1 MCILAKEAH
10 MPEGKHS
17 YLYYFLF
24 IILIVSGIAGGGYF
38 CCVSAVLLIVLMIMA
53 VCLLIRSGEFWI
65 SFDWNLAAVVTLTL
79 GYFLAGLWAVDSG
92 MSLMGG
98 IKFLPVLIYFFV
110 MCQVLEQRERLI
122 QSLPVMGSLMTVF
135 SFALMQFPAFSEY
148 VSVAGRLAGF
158 FQYPN
163 TYALF
168 MLVCLLV
175 SVYRM
180 SIKKTDWMIAI
191 HVLIALT
198 GIYLSGSRTVMVM
211 TIVVFFML
219 LILKKE
225 LRKYSILCVGG
236 FVILAA
242 VLAFG
247 GYGKEIYDRL
257 LSMGGNASTF
267 WGRLLY
273 DRDAIK
279 MIVTHPFGMGYYGY
293 YFVQQEMQTG
303 VYSVVSVHNE
313 FLQIMLDI
321 GIVPALLIYGAVIRS
336 LLSENTSERDRVILA
351 VMLLHSLFDYDFQF
365 LMMCFVLLLFLD
377 IRNVKRIKISI
388 LTKIAAGLSMIVI
401 AVLSV
406 IAGASDYF
414 YIKGEPEQAIRF
426 YGGNMMAKIELLNM
440 SEGPEEMEKRADSIL
455 EGNSH
460 VSVAYSAK
468 ARAAFSQGDVE
479 AFVRYKLTAIRLAPY
494 QYEEYVDYLNSLA
507 YCAEL
512 YKQANDMDSARFC
525 AERAAEIPHM
535 LENVKEGTSRLGW
548 KINDQPEV
556 TLSREDLKLIEEM
569 R

>member
-1 MCILAKEAH
+1 

-110 MCQVLEQRERLI
+110 MCQMLEQRERLI

-191 HVLIALT
+191 HILIALT

-242 VLAFG
+242 VLTFG
-247 GYGKEIYDRL
+247 GYGKGIYDRL

-336 LLSENTSERDRVILA
+336 LLSENTSERDRVILV

-377 IRNVKRIKISI
+377 IRNVKKIKISI

-406 IAGASDYF
+406 IAGASDCF

-426 YGGNMMAKIELLNM
+426 YGGNTMAKIELLNM

-468 ARAAFSQGDVE
+468 ARAVFSQGDVE